1 MAVNIPKFDTKV
13 NFNIFHIIIEWEQL
27 QQNTQLKAYMGYHSL
42 STVTY
47 FGGKKEEKKNTI
59 TDWPLHQKWILPQN
73 VSKHKWKLALHI
85 TLSKYW
91 SVYRKAS
98 SRGAYGHDP
107 FWSVFEEQR
116 LDSTTTDITTALFI
130 LLIMSLYYLILWNQ
144 VDILQKHFKKD
155 HVHMRLWTRFYGISK
170 ITLLPQNIS
179 KHEWKLALQSY
190 EHIYYYWAPYYKE
203 VGLIIR
209 LIKL

>member
-1 MAVNIPKFDTKV
+1 M
-13 NFNIFHIIIEWEQL
+13 
-27 QQNTQLKAYMGYHSL
+27 
-42 STVTY
+42 
-47 FGGKKEEKKNTI
+47 
-59 TDWPLHQKWILPQN
+59 LPQN

-98 SRGAYGHDP
+98 SRGAHGHDP

-155 HVHMRLWTRFYGISK
+155 HVHMRLWTRFYGR
-170 ITLLPQNIS
+170 
-179 KHEWKLALQSY
+179 
-190 EHIYYYWAPYYKE
+190 APYYKE

-209 LIKL
+209 LITQLLTKQLTNLQPTATPYYTEPKLTSLLQEWWGT